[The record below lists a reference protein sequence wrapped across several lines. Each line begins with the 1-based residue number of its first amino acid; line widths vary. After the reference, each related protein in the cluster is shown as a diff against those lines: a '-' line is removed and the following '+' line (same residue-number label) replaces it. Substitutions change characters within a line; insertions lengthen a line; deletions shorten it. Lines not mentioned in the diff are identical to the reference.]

1 MDIAH
6 HQLSWKPW
14 EGTAKAPVIRQ
25 GWRNQKGRGSRIQQ
39 SPAGKQVKCTPDVFP
54 PVGHV
59 PGSYPVE
66 LEKGGWMGAA
76 GVPLT

>member
-1 MDIAH
+1 MLDTAG
-6 HQLSWKPW
+6 
-14 EGTAKAPVIRQ
+14 GTRKDEAAES
-25 GWRNQKGRGSRIQQ
+25 SRVLL
-39 SPAGKQVKCTPDVFP
+39 GQVKCTPDVFP

-76 GVPLT
+76 GVPSPRC